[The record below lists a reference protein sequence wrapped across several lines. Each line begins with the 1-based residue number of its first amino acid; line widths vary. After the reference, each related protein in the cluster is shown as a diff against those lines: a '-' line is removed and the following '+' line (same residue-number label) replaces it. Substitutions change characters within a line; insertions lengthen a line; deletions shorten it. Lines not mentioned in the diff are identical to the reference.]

1 MKNAESINDEIFSQM
16 LYKRNKA
23 PSSRKKKDE
32 GLDDCIVKALQLMQE
47 EQQIVCLVQS
57 PTTRMQE
64 LTAIFHSEF
73 PNLHGTMTC
82 TTAPPAVAPAAAPQA
97 LALG

>member
-1 MKNAESINDEIFSQM
+1 M

-47 EQQIVCLVQS
+47 EHQIVCLVQS
-57 PTTRMQE
+57 PKTRMQE
-64 LTAIFHSEF
+64 LTDIFRSEF
-73 PNLHGTMTC
+73 PDMQCTMTC
-82 TTAPPAVAPAAAPQA
+82 TTATPASAPQG
-97 LALG
+97 L

>member
-1 MKNAESINDEIFSQM
+1 M

-47 EQQIVCLVQS
+47 ERQIVCLVQS

-64 LTAIFHSEF
+64 LRDIFHSEF
-73 PNLHGTMTC
+73 PDMQCTMTC
-82 TTAPPAVAPAAAPQA
+82 TSADGAAAPSSRPQA
-97 LALG
+97 RAL

>member
-1 MKNAESINDEIFSQM
+1 M

-32 GLDDCIVKALQLMQE
+32 GLDDWIVKALQLMQE
-47 EQQIVCLVQS
+47 EHQVVCLVQS

-64 LTAIFHSEF
+64 LRDIFHSEF
-73 PNLHGTMTC
+73 PDMQCTMTC
-82 TTAPPAVAPAAAPQA
+82 TSTGEAVAPSPPLQTPA
-97 LALG
+97 L

>member
-1 MKNAESINDEIFSQM
+1 M

-47 EQQIVCLVQS
+47 PDHVVCLVQS
-57 PTTRMQE
+57 PTARIQE
-64 LTAIFHSEF
+64 LAHIFHSEF
-73 PNLHGTMTC
+73 PNLQCTMSL
-82 TTAPPAVAPAAAPQA
+82 ASSRAPAAR
-97 LALG
+97 

>member
-1 MKNAESINDEIFSQM
+1 M

-23 PSSRKKKDE
+23 PSNRKKKDE
-32 GLDDCIVKALQLMQE
+32 GIDNCIVKALELMQD

-64 LTAIFHSEF
+64 LADIFHTEF
-73 PNLHGTMTC
+73 PNMQCTMTC
-82 TTAPPAVAPAAAPQA
+82 ASTTAVVPAGSAPHAPA
-97 LALG
+97 L

>member
-1 MKNAESINDEIFSQM
+1 M

-47 EQQIVCLVQS
+47 ERQIVCLVQS

-64 LTAIFHSEF
+64 LRDIFHSEF
-73 PNLHGTMTC
+73 PNMQCTMTC
-82 TTAPPAVAPAAAPQA
+82 TSADGAAAPGSRPQA
-97 LALG
+97 PAL

>member
-1 MKNAESINDEIFSQM
+1 MKKTESINDVIFSQM

-23 PSSRKKKDE
+23 SSSRKKKDE

-47 EQQIVCLVQS
+47 KHHIVCLVQS

-64 LTAIFHSEF
+64 LRDIFHSEF
-73 PNLHGTMTC
+73 PDMQCTITC
-82 TTAPPAVAPAAAPQA
+82 TSTAARQAPA
-97 LALG
+97 L

>member
-1 MKNAESINDEIFSQM
+1 MKKLESINDVLSPQM

-32 GLDDCIVKALQLMQE
+32 GLDDCILKALQLMQE
-47 EQQIVCLVQS
+47 ENQIVCLVQS

-64 LTAIFHSEF
+64 LRDIFHSEF
-73 PNLHGTMTC
+73 PNMQCTMTC
-82 TTAPPAVAPAAAPQA
+82 ATASPAMPAHALPP
-97 LALG
+97 

>member
-1 MKNAESINDEIFSQM
+1 MKMTESINDVIFPQM

-23 PSSRKKKDE
+23 SSSRKKKDE

-47 EQQIVCLVQS
+47 DHQIVCLVQS

-64 LTAIFHSEF
+64 LRDIFHSEF
-73 PNLHGTMTC
+73 PSMHCTITC
-82 TTAPPAVAPAAAPQA
+82 TTRSAPHAPD
-97 LALG
+97 L